1 MSESENPRATPAPAH
16 HRATAAADPS
26 GDLPGPRHQLVVAL
40 AFAAIYLIW
49 GSTYLGIRIAVSSI
63 PPFLMAGSRNFL
75 AGTILFTLLRTRGVA
90 APTAAEW
97 RDAAIT
103 GLLMLGVGNGLV
115 TWAEQTVPSNLAALL
130 VAVVP
135 IYTALLDWA
144 RPGGQRP
151 ARAVLV
157 GITVGFAGML
167 LLVLPERGAF
177 AVPRGAG
184 VVAVLVSAF
193 GWSVG
198 SLRARYAR
206 RHAHSGMVSA
216 QMMLAGG
223 SALLVTAL
231 VRGEVARFSPAALA
245 WQSALAFAY
254 LTLIGSLVAFSAF
267 GWLVAR
273 TSPALIS
280 TTAYVNPM
288 VAVIL
293 GWLLLGERL
302 SARALSGA
310 TLIIAAVIAMT
321 LRRESLGRARRWL
334 RARRA

>member
-1 MSESENPRATPAPAH
+1 MSESENRRSLAAPADD
-16 HRATAAADPS
+16 RANAAHPGGEA
-26 GDLPGPRHQLVVAL
+26 PGPRQRMVVAL

-49 GSTYLGIRIAVSSI
+49 GSTYLGIRVAVWSI

-75 AGTILFTLLRTRGVA
+75 AGTILFTLLRARGVA

-97 RDAAIT
+97 RHGAIA
-103 GLLMLGVGNGLV
+103 GLLMLAVGNGLV
-115 TWAEQTVPSNLAALL
+115 TWAEQTVPSNFAALL
-130 VAVVP
+130 VAAVP
-135 IYTALLDWA
+135 LYTALLDWA
-144 RPGGQRP
+144 RPGGRRP
-151 ARAVLV
+151 ARTVLV

-167 LLVLPERGAF
+167 LLVLPEQGAF

-184 VVAVLVSAF
+184 VIAVLISAF

-198 SLRARYAR
+198 TLRARYGR
-206 RHAHSGMVSA
+206 RHAHTLMASA

-223 SALLVTAL
+223 SALLLIAL
-231 VRGEVARFSPAALA
+231 ARGEVARLSWAAVR

-280 TTAYVNPM
+280 TTAYVNPV

-302 SARALSGA
+302 SARALGGA
-310 TLIIAAVIAMT
+310 TLIIAAVIVMT
-321 LRRESLGRARRWL
+321 LGRESLGWARRWL
-334 RARRA
+334 QARRA

>member
-1 MSESENPRATPAPAH
+1 V
-16 HRATAAADPS
+16 ADP
-26 GDLPGPRHQLVVAL
+26 RYQLVVAL

-49 GSTYLGIRIAVSSI
+49 GSTYLGIRIAVRSI
-63 PPFLMAGSRNFL
+63 PPFLMAGSRNLL
-75 AGTILFTLLRTRGVA
+75 AGTILFTLLRARGVA
-90 APTAAEW
+90 APTAVEW
-97 RDAAIT
+97 RHAAIA
-103 GLLMLGVGNGLV
+103 GLLMLGIGNGLV

-135 IYTALLDWA
+135 LYTALLDWG

-151 ARAVLV
+151 ERAVLI
-157 GITVGFAGML
+157 GISVGFAGML

-184 VVAVLVSAF
+184 VVAVLISAL
-193 GWSVG
+193 GWAVG
-198 SLRARYAR
+198 SLRARYGR
-206 RHAHSGMVSA
+206 RHAHSGMASA

-223 SALLVTAL
+223 GALWLTAL
-231 VRGEVARFSPAALA
+231 VRGEVARFSLTAVG
-245 WQSALAFAY
+245 WQSALAFGY
-254 LTLIGSLVAFSAF
+254 LTLVGSLVAFSAF

-273 TSPALIS
+273 TTPALIS

-293 GWLLLGERL
+293 GWLFLGERL
-302 SARALSGA
+302 SARALAGA
-310 TLIIAAVIAMT
+310 TLIIAAVITMT

>member
-1 MSESENPRATPAPAH
+1 
-16 HRATAAADPS
+16 
-26 GDLPGPRHQLVVAL
+26 
-40 AFAAIYLIW
+40 
-49 GSTYLGIRIAVSSI
+49 
-63 PPFLMAGSRNFL
+63 
-75 AGTILFTLLRTRGVA
+75 
-90 APTAAEW
+90 
-97 RDAAIT
+97 
-103 GLLMLGVGNGLV
+103 
-115 TWAEQTVPSNLAALL
+115 
-130 VAVVP
+130 
-135 IYTALLDWA
+135 
-144 RPGGQRP
+144 
-151 ARAVLV
+151 LV

-184 VVAVLVSAF
+184 VIAVLISAF

-198 SLRARYAR
+198 TLRARYGR
-206 RHAHSGMVSA
+206 RHAHTLMASA

-223 SALLVTAL
+223 SALLLIAL
-231 VRGEVARFSPAALA
+231 ARGEVARLSWAAVR

-280 TTAYVNPM
+280 TTAYVNPV

-302 SARALSGA
+302 SARALGGA
-310 TLIIAAVIAMT
+310 TLIIAAVIVMT
-321 LRRESLGRARRWL
+321 LGRESLGWARRWL
-334 RARRA
+334 QARRA